1 MSTIR
6 PQVRCVYDG
15 CCEFDPQSHNHYH
28 CTKHG
33 CKRKAENAKKRLRL
47 PININDP
54 ETWELQD
61 QRKLAIAERVRAKNE
76 WILQNR
82 SFAFFDIETT
92 NLEAS
97 IGMILCACIKAL
109 DGYTDTMVSGASD
122 GGYMDDHKIVVQL
135 RDCLECYDYV
145 VTYYGTGF
153 DIPYLNTRLIV
164 HGERPINRLRHV
176 DLYYTAKFQLK
187 LHSNR
192 LDVVAETL
200 FGKSEKTR
208 VLGPVWTRAAQ
219 GDPEAMEYIVKHC
232 KIDVEVLE
240 RVFHQLRGFINLS
253 EKRIQLFGRS
263 Y

>member
-1 MSTIR
+1 MTIR

-15 CCEFDPQSHNHYH
+15 CCEFDPQSPNHVY

-33 CKRKAENAKKRLRL
+33 CKRKAENAKKRLNV
-47 PININDP
+47 PVSIHDP

-61 QRKLAIAERVRAKNE
+61 QRKLALAKRTRDRNE
-76 WILQNR
+76 WILKNR
-82 SFAFFDIETT
+82 TFAFFDIETT

-97 IGMILCACIKAL
+97 IGMILCACVKEMGGGI
-109 DGYTDTMVSGASD
+109 YTAVSRIPK
-122 GGYMDDHKIVVQL
+122 GGYMDDHEVVVQL
-135 RDCLECYDYV
+135 RDWLEAYDYV

-153 DIPYLNTRLIV
+153 DIPYLNTRLLV
-164 HGERPINRLRHV
+164 HGERPISRLRHV

-192 LDVVAETL
+192 LDVVTETL

-219 GDPEAMEYIVKHC
+219 GDPEAMKYIVDHC
-232 KIDVEVLE
+232 EIDVEVLE
-240 RVFHQLRGFINLS
+240 RAFNRLRGFINLS
-253 EKRIQLFGRS
+253 EKRIKLFGRS